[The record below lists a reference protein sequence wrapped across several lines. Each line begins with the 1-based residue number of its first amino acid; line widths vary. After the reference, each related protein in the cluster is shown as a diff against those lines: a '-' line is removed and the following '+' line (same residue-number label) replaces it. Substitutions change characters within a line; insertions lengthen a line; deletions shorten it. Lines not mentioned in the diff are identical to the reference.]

1 MKRFMPLFFL
11 MIVLCAGPVF
21 SGGQDVETKDGVRTV
36 HNKKPQW
43 GKSPKI
49 QLEKIRTM
57 GDLDTLDEHVAFY
70 MPLDMALDKDGNL
83 YVLDTG
89 NHRIQK
95 FSPEGEY
102 MATIGRQGQGPG
114 EFHFPT
120 SLDID
125 DDGQLIVCAP
135 YSKKIQFIEPSG
147 KELKSLVVTEDFSRH
162 VRALGKDRFLTAASR
177 SSFFRDDKSKKPDPL
192 IQVMDRQG
200 KVLET
205 FGKPKDYRDAL
216 LNSSGN
222 SIEFSV
228 GPAGFIY
235 ISFQNQNRI
244 EKYSPTGLISWR
256 SDRPMKFK
264 TEKPLFKGKVERFK
278 GGGIS
283 VEGASWNKCSEAVAA
298 DDKGRVWVITFR
310 RQLKEEEEAGTSTR
324 MSRNDQGAQ
333 ISMKPNFSGE
343 VTSTDAFS
351 LEVFDSEGAFLY
363 SFPLD
368 HFGELIRFH
377 GDRLYILDGLRRMQ
391 VHVYLIKE

>member
-11 MIVLCAGPVF
+11 IILLWAGSVF

-43 GKSPKI
+43 GNSPKI

-70 MPLDMALDKDGNL
+70 MPLDMALDKEGNL

-102 MATIGRQGQGPG
+102 LATIGRQGQGPG

-125 DDGQLIVCAP
+125 GDGNLIVCAP
-135 YSKKIQFIEPSG
+135 YSKKIQFIDPSG
-147 KELKSLVVTEDFSRH
+147 EELKSLVVTEDFSRY
-162 VRALGKDRFLTAASR
+162 VRTLGKDRFLTAASR
-177 SSFFRDDKSKKPDPL
+177 SSFFSDDKNKTPDPL

-205 FGKPKDYRDAL
+205 FGKPKDFKNAL
-216 LNSSGN
+216 LSSSGN
-222 SIEFSV
+222 SIEFFV
-228 GPAGFIY
+228 GPNGSIY
-235 ISFQNQNRI
+235 VSFQNQNRI
-244 EKYSPTGLISWR
+244 EKYSPQGLITWR
-256 SDRPMKFK
+256 ADRPMNFK
-264 TEKPLFKGKVERFK
+264 TEKPLSKGKVERFK

-283 VEGASWNKCSEAVAA
+283 VEGASWNKCSEAVGA

-310 RQLKEEEEAGTSTR
+310 RQLKEDEEAGTSTR
-324 MSRNDQGAQ
+324 MSRNAQGAQ

-343 VTSTDAFS
+343 VESTDAFN

-363 SFPLD
+363 SYPLD
-368 HFGELIRFH
+368 HFGDLIRFH

-391 VHVYLIKE
+391 VHVYQIKE